1 MQIIIPDIGH
11 GNCIGIFDVESS
23 PLLIDCGTRN
33 DNKINNF
40 TNLIESRLKKVNS
53 RDLIITHYHFDH
65 YSLLGNFPGKFFD
78 NIYLPALPR
87 ESTTAQAMEKFL
99 ALAIVT
105 RYEKYYLTPIILSSG
120 KNIRCLV
127 KNESFNV
134 IGRDWEV
141 LWPDYQIIDKVNRRK
156 IKTIFDKI
164 DKIKGKLNDRQSQ
177 EFEKWYNFLR
187 KYFSEQPRELDNFPK
202 EMPKN
207 DEMDKEVKDA
217 LISTEKT
224 FKDIANRASL
234 VVRDESIDFLF
245 TGDIDNIILNKYLD
259 FGDYHYFLIEAP
271 HHGGYYG
278 YAFDNVSTKVLVISR
293 GVNYKPNCNFFRN
306 LPWNVLVDTARNGNC
321 IVQSMGRRRGL
332 IVYLNR
338 TTAFH
343 VCFT

>member
-1 MQIIIPDIGH
+1 MQIIIPDMGH
-11 GNCIGIFDVESS
+11 GNCIGIFDKGSS

-40 TNLIESRLKKVNS
+40 TNLIKCRLKRVDS

-65 YSLLGNFPGKFFD
+65 YSLLGNFSGKFFD

-87 ESTTAQAMEKFL
+87 ESTTAQAMKMFL

-105 RYEKYYLTPIILSSG
+105 RHEKYYLTPMILSSG
-120 KNIRCLV
+120 KYIRCLV
-127 KNESFNV
+127 KNETFDV

-141 LWPDYQIIDKVNRRK
+141 LWPDYQIIDKINRRK
-156 IKTIFDKI
+156 IKTIFTKI
-164 DKIKGKLNDRQSQ
+164 DKVKGELDDRQSQ
-177 EFEKWYNFLR
+177 EFEKWYSYL
-187 KYFSEQPRELDNFPK
+187 SECFAEEPQRLDDFPR

-207 DEMDKEVKDA
+207 EEMDKELKDA
-217 LISTEKT
+217 LISIEKI

-245 TGDIDNIILNKYLD
+245 TGDIDNTILNRYLD
-259 FGDYHYFLIEAP
+259 FGNHRYFLIEAP

-278 YAFDNVSTKVLVISR
+278 YALDNVSTEVLVISR
-293 GVNYKPNCNFFRN
+293 QVNYRPRYEFFRD
-306 LPWNVLVDTARNGNC
+306 LPWKIIVDTARTGNC
-321 IVQSMGRRRGL
+321 IVQSMGRRKGA

-338 TTAFH
+338 TIPFH
-343 VCFT
+343 VYFF